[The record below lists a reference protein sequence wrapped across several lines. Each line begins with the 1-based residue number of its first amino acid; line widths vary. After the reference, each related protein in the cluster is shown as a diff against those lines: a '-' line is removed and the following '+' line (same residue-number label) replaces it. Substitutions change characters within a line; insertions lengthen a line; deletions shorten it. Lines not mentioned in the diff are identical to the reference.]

1 MLDAATEALAAL
13 GTATGTGLL
22 SAAAAS
28 VAVVAAVAPADCQM
42 LAAATTL
49 PPLKPSLLL
58 CARCPVEL

>member
-28 VAVVAAVAPADCQM
+28 VAVVAAVAPACCCYNS
-42 LAAATTL
+42 ATTEAIPTL
-49 PPLKPSLLL
+49 MCTMSS
-58 CARCPVEL
+58 